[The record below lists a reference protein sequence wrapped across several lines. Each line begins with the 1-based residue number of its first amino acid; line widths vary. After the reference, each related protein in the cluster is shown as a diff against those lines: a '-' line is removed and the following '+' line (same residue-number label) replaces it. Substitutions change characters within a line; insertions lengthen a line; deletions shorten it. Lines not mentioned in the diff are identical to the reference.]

1 MGYWTAEVLNTTHTS
16 VYGTNTFLKCK
27 GEDKFF
33 QPTSKVI
40 TWKVLSSAD

>member
-1 MGYWTAEVLNTTHTS
+1 MLNTTHTS

-27 GEDKFF
+27 DEAKFS
-33 QPTSKVI
+33 QPTAKVI